1 MSTLLNKAKQQKKTL
16 QKAGDADHDP
26 ADLNTNAVSS
36 SGRLVN
42 IPVEDITPNP
52 RNDRDEDLN
61 TDPETDELAFS
72 MAVLG
77 QQQPAVVV
85 SRETFLQRSLDL
97 TDEVPTAWVVMIGN
111 RRHAAARKLKW
122 ATLECITRERV
133 TPKLEQ
139 LADLGFHENVHR
151 KGLNPLRVA
160 YYLADQLQRL
170 GTEQAVAAA
179 VGKTQPWVNQL
190 LKLLKLTPE
199 LQALVQSGELN
210 ASVGRDLAK
219 LSQPK
224 QRAVLD
230 TVASLSD
237 TARERF
243 WRTRGW
249 LDTPGSAPGPAAGE
263 VAQPPAHEP
272 DNAAKPVAAKTDPT
286 PPATSPAKPETIRV

>member
-1 MSTLLNKAKQQKKTL
+1 MGSDDRQPKARGCPQAQVGN
-16 QKAGDADHDP
+16 AGMYHP
-26 ADLNTNAVSS
+26 
-36 SGRLVN
+36 
-42 IPVEDITPNP
+42 
-52 RNDRDEDLN
+52 
-61 TDPETDELAFS
+61 
-72 MAVLG
+72 
-77 QQQPAVVV
+77 
-85 SRETFLQRSLDL
+85 
-97 TDEVPTAWVVMIGN
+97 
-111 RRHAAARKLKW
+111 
-122 ATLECITRERV
+122 ERV

-139 LADLGFHENVHR
+139 LATSLPRERHR

-272 DNAAKPVAAKTDPT
+272 DNAAKPVAAKTTPHRPRPVPPNQRPFACESTRWRTWRPT
-286 PPATSPAKPETIRV
+286 SVSISMPSSSPPWSRSSSATGGAARPESPLLTNPTTEWAPNSCYELGAHWSFWRGSCVYDSGW